1 MQNGYREAKVL
12 NNWKC
17 HLSMSSQVGTQ
28 AHSIASTFTGSKVDR
43 SELQLNMPSSRLVR
57 KQRSPASDEGCRIDI
72 ATYLTPFSTFL
83 FLSGG
88 GRLAVHV
95 DSVEGD
101 FFGLPDGHFAR
112 AARRVCW
119 LEVP

>member
-1 MQNGYREAKVL
+1 MP

-17 HLSMSSQVGTQ
+17 RLSMSCQVDTQ
-28 AHSIASTFTGSKVDR
+28 AHSIVPSFTRCQVDQ
-43 SELQLNMPSSRLVR
+43 SELQLNMPSSLLVR
-57 KQRSPASDEGCRIDI
+57 KQRSTPASDEGCRINI
-72 ATYLTPFSTFL
+72 AMYLAAPFSPLL

-101 FFGLPDGHFAR
+101 FFGLPDGHFVR
-112 AARRVCW
+112 AARRSSYVCW
-119 LEVP
+119 LKVP